1 MPEYKDLSLLK
12 NKNLFIFDM
21 DGILWN
27 SMEPIP
33 SGIRAVQKLS
43 TLGKQVVF
51 LTNNSSKSRKS
62 YKELLSQLG
71 ISCEIKDIFTSGY
84 LTAKILS
91 HLYPSAKIFVI
102 GEEGLISEL
111 KLEGF
116 KILNEEFPDLE
127 NKESIPINVE
137 ADLVV
142 VGWDRKV
149 TYNKFR
155 TAMTLIKNGAKFY
168 ATNDDA
174 SFPAPNNQLWP
185 GTGAIV
191 AFLSTALNE
200 KPENIFGKPNPDGIL
215 SILRINKMLP
225 DEAVLIGDRLNTD
238 ILGGNRAGITT
249 IAVETGINNRQDLLK
264 APKEQ
269 HPTHFFTNLDELI
282 KRTFFSN

>member
-1 MPEYKDLSLLK
+1 MPEFKDLSLLK
-12 NKNLFIFDM
+12 NKTLFIFDM

-33 SGIRAVQKLS
+33 SGISAVQKLHK
-43 TLGKQVVF
+43 LGKQVVF
-51 LTNNSSKSRKS
+51 LTNNSSKSRES
-62 YKELLSQLG
+62 YKEILSQLG

-91 HLYPSAKIFVI
+91 CLYPSAKIFVI
-102 GEEGLISEL
+102 GEEGLITEL

-127 NKESIPINVE
+127 NKESIPINIR
-137 ADLVV
+137 ADLIV

-155 TAMTLIKNGAKFY
+155 TAMSLIKNGAKFY

-185 GTGAIV
+185 GTGAII
-191 AFLSTALNE
+191 AFLSTALNK

-215 SILRINKMLP
+215 SILRINKTLQ

-264 APKEQ
+264 APQEQ
-269 HPTHFFTNLDELI
+269 HPTYFFTNLDELI
-282 KRTFFSN
+282 KRNFFRN

>member
-1 MPEYKDLSLLK
+1 MLK
-12 NKNLFIFDM
+12 NKKLFIFDM
-21 DGILWN
+21 DGVIYRTN
-27 SMEPIP
+27 EPIP
-33 SGIRAVQKLS
+33 SGIRAVHKLRS
-43 TLGKQVVF
+43 MKKQVVF
-51 LTNNSSKSRKS
+51 LTNNSSKSRES
-62 YKELLSQLG
+62 YKEFLNQLG
-71 ISCEIKDIFTSGY
+71 IICEIEDIFTSGY
-84 LTAKILS
+84 LTAQILS
-91 HLYPSAKIFVI
+91 SLYTSAIIFVI

-116 KILNEEFPDLE
+116 KILNEEFPDIE
-127 NKESIPINVE
+127 NMESIPINVR

-174 SFPAPNNQLWP
+174 SFPAPKNQLWP

-200 KPENIFGKPNPDGIL
+200 KPKKIFGKPNPEGIL
-215 SILRINKMLP
+215 SILKINNISP
-225 DEAVLIGDRLNTD
+225 SEAVLIGDRLNTD

-249 IAVETGINNRQDLLK
+249 IAVETGINNKKDLLK

-269 HPTHFFTNLDELI
+269 HPTYFFTNLDELF
-282 KRTFFSN
+282 KRNFFRN